1 MNANVDLTGV
11 VLETDRLI
19 IREWSEMDLE
29 DFFEYAK
36 VDGVGQMAGWNPHTS
51 IQESKTILEMFIN
64 EKMTFALELKEN
76 HKVIGSL
83 GLETLSLLLRDEYE
97 NLVGRELGYVLSKE
111 YWGKGLMPEAVN
123 RVIKFCFEQENYD
136 YLMCSHFVINS
147 QSKRAAWR
155 RFSFPARRAKTQPVL
170 HIKIQFFLRAK
181 RREVCRFVM
190 EWQKKKICF
199 GLMFFERKIIFILFP
214 YMLLIWLTV
223 KNLLMLRSHMSM

>member
-97 NLVGRELGYVLSKE
+97 NLVGREIGYVLSKD

-123 RVIKFCFEQENYD
+123 AVKD
-136 YLMCSHFVINS
+136 YLFGELDYDFLICGYYDFNE
-147 QSKRAAWR
+147 QSKRVQTKCGFKPYR
-155 RFSFPARRAKTQPVL
+155 SLVMTTQ
-170 HIKIQFFLRAK
+170 
-181 RREVCRFVM
+181 M
-190 EWQKKKICF
+190 ETKEQ
-199 GLMFFERKIIFILFP
+199 GTL
-214 YMLLIWLTV
+214 MLLLNSK
-223 KNLLMLRSHMSM
+223 KNIKLVFSHPETLISENW

>member
-147 QSKRAAWR
+147 QSKRVIEKSG
-155 RFSFPARRAKTQPVL
+155 F
-170 HIKIQFFLRAK
+170 
-181 RREVCRFVM
+181 RFVK
-190 EWQKKKICF
+190 ENTQITRDGHECKFRFIGSPIPLATDQCF
-199 GLMFFERKIIFILFP
+199 RL
-214 YMLLIWLTV
+214 
-223 KNLLMLRSHMSM
+223 

>member
-29 DFFEYAK
+29 DFFDYAK

-147 QSKRAAWR
+147 QSKRVIEKSG
-155 RFSFPARRAKTQPVL
+155 F
-170 HIKIQFFLRAK
+170 
-181 RREVCRFVM
+181 RFVK
-190 EWQKKKICF
+190 ENTQIARDGHEYISLYYVLDNPLKK
-199 GLMFFERKIIFILFP
+199 
-214 YMLLIWLTV
+214 
-223 KNLLMLRSHMSM
+223 N